1 MSKYKIVEM
10 EHKMDEFERTL
21 RDLKNIYDNI
31 VIVNKSKIE
40 DLEAQIVS
48 LKSLLAIEKEQRN
61 LLAKELQNLV
71 TRKDN
76 NGN

>member
-1 MSKYKIVEM
+1 
-10 EHKMDEFERTL
+10 MDEFERTL
-21 RDLKNIYDNI
+21 RDLKNIYDSI

-40 DLEAQIVS
+40 GLEAQIVS
-48 LKSLLAIEKEQRN
+48 LKSLLAIEKEQRS

>member
-1 MSKYKIVEM
+1 
-10 EHKMDEFERTL
+10 MDEFERTL

-31 VIVNKSKIE
+31 VIINKSKIE
-40 DLEAQIVS
+40 ALEAQIIS

>member
-1 MSKYKIVEM
+1 
-10 EHKMDEFERTL
+10 MDEFERTL
-21 RDLKNIYDNI
+21 RDLKNIYDSI
-31 VIVNKSKIE
+31 IIVNKSKIE

-48 LKSLLAIEKEQRN
+48 LKSLLAIEKEQRS

>member
-1 MSKYKIVEM
+1 
-10 EHKMDEFERTL
+10 MDEFERTL
-21 RDLKNIYDNI
+21 RDLKNIYDSI
-31 VIVNKSKIE
+31 IIVNKSKIE

-71 TRKDN
+71 TRKAN

>member
-1 MSKYKIVEM
+1 
-10 EHKMDEFERTL
+10 MDEFERAL
-21 RDLKNIYDNI
+21 RDLKNIYDSI
-31 VIVNKSKIE
+31 IIVNKSKIE

>member
-1 MSKYKIVEM
+1 
-10 EHKMDEFERTL
+10 MDEFERTL

-31 VIVNKSKIE
+31 VIINKSKIE

-48 LKSLLAIEKEQRN
+48 LKSLLAIEKEQRS

>member
-1 MSKYKIVEM
+1 
-10 EHKMDEFERTL
+10 MDEFERTL
-21 RDLKNIYDNI
+21 RDLKNIYDSI
-31 VIVNKSKIE
+31 IIVNKSKIE

-48 LKSLLAIEKEQRN
+48 LKSLLAIEKEQRS
-61 LLAKELQNLV
+61 LLAKKLQNLV

>member
-1 MSKYKIVEM
+1 
-10 EHKMDEFERTL
+10 MDEFERTL
-21 RDLKNIYDNI
+21 RDLKNIYDSI

-48 LKSLLAIEKEQRN
+48 LKSLLAIEKEQRS

>member
-1 MSKYKIVEM
+1 
-10 EHKMDEFERTL
+10 MDEFERTL
-21 RDLKNIYDNI
+21 RDLKNIYDSI

-48 LKSLLAIEKEQRN
+48 LKSLLAIEKEQRS
-61 LLAKELQNLV
+61 LMAKELQNLV

>member
-1 MSKYKIVEM
+1 
-10 EHKMDEFERTL
+10 MDEFERTL

-31 VIVNKSKIE
+31 VIINKSKIE

>member
-1 MSKYKIVEM
+1 
-10 EHKMDEFERTL
+10 MDEFERTL
-21 RDLKNIYDNI
+21 RDLKNIYDSI
-31 VIVNKSKIE
+31 IIVNKSKIE

-48 LKSLLAIEKEQRN
+48 LKSLLAIEKEQRS

-71 TRKDN
+71 TRKDD

>member
-1 MSKYKIVEM
+1 
-10 EHKMDEFERTL
+10 MDEFERTL
-21 RDLKNIYDNI
+21 RDLNNIYDSI
-31 VIVNKSKIE
+31 IIVNKSKIE

>member
-1 MSKYKIVEM
+1 
-10 EHKMDEFERTL
+10 MDEFERTL

-31 VIVNKSKIE
+31 IIINKSKIE

-48 LKSLLAIEKEQRN
+48 LKSLLAIEKEQRS

>member
-1 MSKYKIVEM
+1 MG
-10 EHKMDEFERTL
+10 HKMDEFERTL

-61 LLAKELQNLV
+61 LLAQELQNLV

>member
-1 MSKYKIVEM
+1 
-10 EHKMDEFERTL
+10 MDEFERTL

-31 VIVNKSKIE
+31 IIVNKSKIE

-48 LKSLLAIEKEQRN
+48 LKSLLAVEKEQRN

>member
-1 MSKYKIVEM
+1 
-10 EHKMDEFERTL
+10 MDEFERTL
-21 RDLKNIYDNI
+21 RDLKNIYDNM

-48 LKSLLAIEKEQRN
+48 LKSLLAIEKEQRS

>member
-1 MSKYKIVEM
+1 
-10 EHKMDEFERTL
+10 MDEFERAL
-21 RDLKNIYDNI
+21 RDLKNIYYSI
-31 VIVNKSKIE
+31 IIVNKSKIE

-61 LLAKELQNLV
+61 LLAKELQKLV

>member
-1 MSKYKIVEM
+1 
-10 EHKMDEFERTL
+10 MDEFERTL

-31 VIVNKSKIE
+31 IIVNKSKIE
-40 DLEAQIVS
+40 DLEAEIVS
-48 LKSLLAIEKEQRN
+48 LKSLLAIEKEQRS
-61 LLAKELQNLV
+61 LLAKKLQNLA

>member
-1 MSKYKIVEM
+1 M
-10 EHKMDEFERTL
+10 EHKMDEFERAL

-31 VIVNKSKIE
+31 IIINKSKIE

-48 LKSLLAIEKEQRN
+48 LKSLLAIEKEQRS

>member
-1 MSKYKIVEM
+1 M

-76 NGN
+76 NNNGN

>member
-1 MSKYKIVEM
+1 
-10 EHKMDEFERTL
+10 MDEFERTL
-21 RDLKNIYDNI
+21 LDLKNIYDNI
-31 VIVNKSKIE
+31 VIINKSKIE

>member
-1 MSKYKIVEM
+1 MG
-10 EHKMDEFERTL
+10 HKMDEFERTL

>member
-1 MSKYKIVEM
+1 
-10 EHKMDEFERTL
+10 MDEFERTL
-21 RDLKNIYDNI
+21 RDLKNIYDSI
-31 VIVNKSKIE
+31 IIVNKSKIE

-61 LLAKELQNLV
+61 LLAKKLQNLV

>member
-1 MSKYKIVEM
+1 
-10 EHKMDEFERTL
+10 MDEFERTL

-31 VIVNKSKIE
+31 IIVNKSKIE

-71 TRKDN
+71 TRKEN

>member
-1 MSKYKIVEM
+1 MG
-10 EHKMDEFERTL
+10 HKMDEFERTL

-31 VIVNKSKIE
+31 IIVNKSKIE

>member
-1 MSKYKIVEM
+1 MG
-10 EHKMDEFERTL
+10 HKMDEFERTL
-21 RDLKNIYDNI
+21 RDLKNIYDSI
-31 VIVNKSKIE
+31 IIVNKSKIE

>member
-1 MSKYKIVEM
+1 MG
-10 EHKMDEFERTL
+10 HKMDEFERTL
-21 RDLKNIYDNI
+21 RDLKNIYDSI
-31 VIVNKSKIE
+31 IIVNKSKIE

-48 LKSLLAIEKEQRN
+48 LKSLLAIEKEQRS

>member
-1 MSKYKIVEM
+1 
-10 EHKMDEFERTL
+10 MDEFERTL
-21 RDLKNIYDNI
+21 RDLKNIYDSI
-31 VIVNKSKIE
+31 IIVNKSKIE

>member
-1 MSKYKIVEM
+1 
-10 EHKMDEFERTL
+10 MDEFERTL
-21 RDLKNIYDNI
+21 RDLKNIYDSI
-31 VIVNKSKIE
+31 IIVNKSKME

>member
-1 MSKYKIVEM
+1 MG
-10 EHKMDEFERTL
+10 HKMDEFERTL

-48 LKSLLAIEKEQRN
+48 LKSLLAIEKEQRS

>member
-1 MSKYKIVEM
+1 
-10 EHKMDEFERTL
+10 MDEFERTL
-21 RDLKNIYDNI
+21 RDLKNIYDNM

>member
-1 MSKYKIVEM
+1 
-10 EHKMDEFERTL
+10 MDEFERTL

-31 VIVNKSKIE
+31 IIVNKSKIE

>member
-1 MSKYKIVEM
+1 
-10 EHKMDEFERTL
+10 MDEFERTL

-48 LKSLLAIEKEQRN
+48 LKSLLAVEKEQRN
-61 LLAKELQNLV
+61 LLAEELQNLV

>member
-1 MSKYKIVEM
+1 
-10 EHKMDEFERTL
+10 MDEFERTL
-21 RDLKNIYDNI
+21 RDLKNIYDSI

>member
-1 MSKYKIVEM
+1 MK
-10 EHKMDEFERTL
+10 HKMDEFERTL

-31 VIVNKSKIE
+31 IIVNKSKIE

>member
-1 MSKYKIVEM
+1 M

-31 VIVNKSKIE
+31 IIVNKSKIE

>member
-1 MSKYKIVEM
+1 
-10 EHKMDEFERTL
+10 MDAFERTL
-21 RDLKNIYDNI
+21 RDLKNIYDSI
-31 VIVNKSKIE
+31 IIVNKSKIE

>member
-1 MSKYKIVEM
+1 
-10 EHKMDEFERTL
+10 MDEFERTL

-31 VIVNKSKIE
+31 IIVNKSKIE
-40 DLEAQIVS
+40 NLEAQIVS
-48 LKSLLAIEKEQRN
+48 LKSSLAIEKEQRS
-61 LLAKELQNLV
+61 LLAKELQNLA

>member
-1 MSKYKIVEM
+1 
-10 EHKMDEFERTL
+10 MDEFEQTL
-21 RDLKNIYDNI
+21 RDLKNIYDSI